1 MPNIIIGEKYI
12 DACLQPTVK
21 HGGGSVMVWG
31 CISANGVGDLVRV
44 DGIMNAA
51 KYKQILIHH
60 AILSGKRLIGNKFI
74 FQHDNDPKHSAKT
87 VKSYLQGKTVDAT
100 LTVLDW
106 PPQSPNLNIIEAVWD
121 YLDRERNK
129 KQPKSTEELWQ
140 VLEEAWDNLPQD
152 YLRKL
157 QESLPKR
164 VALVIKSK

>member
-1 MPNIIIGEKYI
+1 
-12 DACLQPTVK
+12 
-21 HGGGSVMVWG
+21 
-31 CISANGVGDLVRV
+31 
-44 DGIMNAA
+44 MNAA

-60 AILSGKRLIGNKFI
+60 TIPSGKRLIGNKFI
-74 FQHDNDPKHSAKT
+74 FQHDNDPKHSAKI
-87 VKSYLQGKTVDAT
+87 VKSYLQRKTVDET

-106 PPQSPNLNIIEAVWD
+106 PPQSPDLNIIEAVWD

-164 VALVIKSK
+164 VAAVIKSKGGHTKY